1 MIESFFGFT
10 GTPFSKSVSLDAL
23 YFSPALSEV
32 LARLQ
37 MTAERQ
43 LFAVLTAE
51 VGAGKTTAIR
61 KFNSILDK
69 SRFILFYMSDSQLTP
84 RWFYKGLLEQLGV
97 EAKYYR
103 NEARLQLHKE
113 LQLVRSIQNKF
124 VVTVIDEAHLLDRE
138 MMEEI
143 RFLLNYQMD
152 SVNPMALIL
161 VGQNELRDKLK
172 FARYAAIRQR
182 IDLKCSLP
190 SLDRAQTQAY
200 IAAHLNA
207 VGYQSQIF
215 SDSALDLI
223 AKASSGSLRLTNKIC
238 THCLTLAEQRGTK
251 VVDEIMVSAI
261 VDAEIS

>member
-10 GTPFSKSVSLDAL
+10 GTPFSKGVPLDAL
-23 YFSPALSEV
+23 YNSPALSEV

-61 KFNSILDK
+61 KFDSIIDK

-113 LQLVRSIQNKF
+113 LQLVRSMQNKR

-161 VGQNELRDKLK
+161 VGQTELRDKLK
-172 FARYAAIRQR
+172 FAKYAAIRQR
-182 IDLKCSLP
+182 IDLKCTLQA
-190 SLDRAQTQAY
+190 LDRAQTQAY
-200 IAAHLNA
+200 ISAHLAA
-207 VGYQSQIF
+207 VGYKSQIF
-215 SDSALDLI
+215 SDSALDMI

-238 THCLTLAEQRGTK
+238 MHCLILAEQRGTK
-251 VVDEIMVSAI
+251 VVDDSMVSAI
-261 VDAEIS
+261 VAAEIS

>member
-1 MIESFFGFT
+1 MFESFFGFT
-10 GTPFSKSVSLDAL
+10 GTPFTKNVPLDSL
-23 YFSPALSEV
+23 YKSPALTEV
-32 LARLQ
+32 LGRLQ

-61 KFNSILDK
+61 KFDSILDK
-69 SRFILFYMSDSQLTP
+69 SRYILFYMSDSQLTP

-113 LQLVRSIQNKF
+113 LQLVRSIHDKY
-124 VVTVIDEAHLLDRE
+124 VVTVVDEAHLLDRE

-172 FARYAAIRQR
+172 STRYAAIRQR
-182 IDLKCSLP
+182 IDLKCTLP
-190 SLDRAQTQAY
+190 SLDRSQTQAY
-200 IAAHLNA
+200 INAHLNA

-215 SDSALDLI
+215 SDGALDLI
-223 AKASSGSLRLTNKIC
+223 SKASSGSLRLTNKNC

-251 VVDEIMVSAI
+251 IVDDVMVSAI
-261 VDAEIS
+261 IDAEIS